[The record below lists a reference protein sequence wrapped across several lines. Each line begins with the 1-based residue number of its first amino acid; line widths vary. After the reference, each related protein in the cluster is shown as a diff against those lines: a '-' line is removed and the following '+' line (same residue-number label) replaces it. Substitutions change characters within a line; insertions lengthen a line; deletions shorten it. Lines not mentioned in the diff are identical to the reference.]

1 MRVASGWHPGT
12 DGTLVVVRSHP
23 HKGYVALNVRHTIL
37 LAACFRTPGSA
48 KERPEILREYE
59 MADTHNEFADARH
72 RLNGGTRRR
81 LLRAD
86 ELLES
91 ALRRRKRRDFAD
103 RSFIRPFEHL
113 LKACNDEANLSVFG
127 VRALRIDV
135 LRCLRN
141 LLYFDEIEADCPSV
155 LTRQIRAPVFIT
167 GMPRSGTTFLHRL
180 ILQDPGTI
188 APRLFQLVYPDA
200 SQASCIGTAL
210 RKRWVS
216 LQLTLLRLIAPE
228 LNALHPVAVDSPEE
242 CTDITA
248 QVFQSL
254 RFDAMYRVP
263 SYNSWLE
270 RSGFLDAYRFHR
282 RFLQHLDAQLPGRR
296 WILKSPDH
304 LFALEDIRKVYPD
317 ARLVLVHRDPVRVL
331 ASVAKL
337 TEVLRRPFARS
348 VDRIEI
354 GREVSASWLDGARRM
369 RGLAGDDLALHLN
382 YRQIVARPIDAVRAV
397 YQHCDLVL
405 TEEAE
410 RRMRSWLRT
419 GTNVHRPWRSY
430 KLAEFGLDA
439 HLLRERFAPYT
450 DTFGIE
456 IEGCAG
462 GTGTGALA

>member
-1 MRVASGWHPGT
+1 
-12 DGTLVVVRSHP
+12 
-23 HKGYVALNVRHTIL
+23 
-37 LAACFRTPGSA
+37 
-48 KERPEILREYE
+48 
-59 MADTHNEFADARH
+59 MADTHSEYVGARPKQ
-72 RLNGGTRRR
+72 NGSKRRGP
-81 LLRAD
+81 LRAD

-91 ALRRRKRRDFAD
+91 ALKRGKRRDFAD

-113 LKACNDEANLSVFG
+113 LAACNEEADLSLFG
-127 VRALRIDV
+127 VRALRVDV

-141 LLYFDEIEADCPSV
+141 LLYFDGIEADCPAV
-155 LTRQIRAPVFIT
+155 LARPIRAPVFIT

-188 APRLFQLVYPDA
+188 APRLFQLVYPYA

-216 LQLTLLRLIAPE
+216 LQLALFRLIAPE

-248 QVFQSL
+248 HVFQSL

-263 SYNSWLE
+263 SYNSWLG

-282 RFLQHLDAQLPGRR
+282 RFLQHLDAQLPARR

-304 LFALEDIRKVYPD
+304 LFALDDIRKVYPD

-337 TEVLRRPFARS
+337 TEVLRRPFACS
-348 VDRIEI
+348 IDRIEI

-369 RGLAGDDLALHLN
+369 RELSSSGDALHLN
-382 YRQIVARPIDAVRAV
+382 YRQIVSRPIDAVRAV
-397 YQHCDLVL
+397 YQHCGLVL
-405 TEEAE
+405 TAEAE
-410 RRMRSWLRT
+410 GRMRSWLRT
-419 GTNVHRPWRSY
+419 AANVRRPWRDY
-430 KLAEFGLDA
+430 KLAEFGLDP

-456 IEGCAG
+456 IEPFARAAR
-462 GTGTGALA
+462 TGALA

>member
-1 MRVASGWHPGT
+1 MGDTRNQ
-12 DGTLVVVRSHP
+12 
-23 HKGYVALNVRHTIL
+23 YVGA
-37 LAACFRTPGSA
+37 
-48 KERPEILREYE
+48 
-59 MADTHNEFADARH
+59 
-72 RLNGGTRRR
+72 RRR
-81 LLRAD
+81 LVGGTGRRPLRAG

-91 ALRRRKRRDFAD
+91 ALKRGKRRDFAD
-103 RSFIRPFEHL
+103 PSFIRPFEHL
-113 LKACNDEANLSVFG
+113 LEACNEEADLSGFG

-135 LRCLRN
+135 LRCLRT
-141 LLYFDEIEADCPSV
+141 LLQFDEIEAACPAILS
-155 LTRQIRAPVFIT
+155 RPIRAPVFIT

-180 ILQDPGTI
+180 ILQDPSII
-188 APRLFQLVYPDA
+188 APRLFQLVYPYA
-200 SQASCIGTAL
+200 SQASLGTAL
-210 RKRWVS
+210 RKKWVS
-216 LQLTLLRLIAPE
+216 LQLALFRMIAPE
-228 LNALHPVAVDSPEE
+228 FNALHPVAVDSPEE

-369 RGLAGDDLALHLN
+369 RGLSSDDSALHLN
-382 YRQIVARPIDAVRAV
+382 YRQIVARPVEAVRAV
-397 YQHCDLVL
+397 YRHCDLVL
-405 TEEAE
+405 TEAAEAS
-410 RRMRSWLRT
+410 MRSWLRAAA
-419 GTNVHRPWRSY
+419 NARRPWRNY
-430 KLAEFGLDA
+430 QLAEFGLDA

-456 IEGCAG
+456 IEGG
-462 GTGTGALA
+462 ETGTGTGAVA

>member
-1 MRVASGWHPGT
+1 MGE
-12 DGTLVVVRSHP
+12 TL
-23 HKGYVALNVRHTIL
+23 KGHIGARGGL
-37 LAACFRTPGSA
+37 LGR
-48 KERPEILREYE
+48 
-59 MADTHNEFADARH
+59 N
-72 RLNGGTRRR
+72 RRGP
-81 LLRAD
+81 LRAG
-86 ELLES
+86 ELLDS
-91 ALRRRKRRDFAD
+91 ALKRGKRRDFAD
-103 RSFIRPFEHL
+103 RSFILPFKHL
-113 LKACNDEANLSVFG
+113 LQACSEEADLSAFG
-127 VRALRIDV
+127 VRALRIDL

-141 LLYFDEIEADCPSV
+141 LLHFDEIEAEFPSV
-155 LTRQIRAPVFIT
+155 LARPIQAPVFIT

-188 APRLFQLVYPDA
+188 APLLFQLVYPYG
-200 SQASCIGTAL
+200 SQASSFGTAL

-216 LQLTLLRLIAPE
+216 VQLALFRMLAPE
-228 LNALHPVAVDSPEE
+228 LNSLHPVAVDAPEE
-242 CTDITA
+242 CTDIIA

-270 RSGFLDAYRFHR
+270 HSGFLDAYRFHR
-282 RFLQHLDAQLPGRR
+282 RFLQHLDSQFPGRR
-296 WILKSPDH
+296 WILRSPDH
-304 LFALEDIRKVYPD
+304 LFALDDIRKVYPD
-317 ARLVLVHRDPVRVL
+317 AHLVLVHRDPVRVL

-337 TEVLRRPFARS
+337 TEVLRRPFTRS
-348 VDRIEI
+348 IDRVEI

-369 RGLAGDDLALHLN
+369 SELSQHADAALHLN

-397 YQHCDLVL
+397 YRHCDLVL

-419 GTNVHRPWRSY
+419 GANVHRPWRSY

>member
-1 MRVASGWHPGT
+1 
-12 DGTLVVVRSHP
+12 
-23 HKGYVALNVRHTIL
+23 
-37 LAACFRTPGSA
+37 
-48 KERPEILREYE
+48 
-59 MADTHNEFADARH
+59 MADTQSEYVGARPK
-72 RLNGGTRRR
+72 LNGSKRRGP
-81 LLRAD
+81 LRAD

-91 ALRRRKRRDFAD
+91 ALKRGKRRDFAD

-113 LKACNDEANLSVFG
+113 LSACNEEADLSALG
-127 VRALRIDV
+127 VRALRVDV

-141 LLYFDEIEADCPSV
+141 LLQFDEIEADFPAV
-155 LTRQIRAPVFIT
+155 LARPISSPVFIT

-180 ILQDPGTI
+180 ILQDPGTNG
-188 APRLFQLVYPDA
+188 PRLFQLVYPYA
-200 SQASCIGTAL
+200 SQASRLGTAL

-216 LQLTLLRLIAPE
+216 VQLSLFRMIAPE
-228 LNALHPVAVDSPEE
+228 LNALHPVAVDAPEE

-248 QVFQSL
+248 HVFQSL

-270 RSGFLDAYRFHR
+270 RSGFLNAYRFHR

-304 LFALEDIRKVYPD
+304 VFALEDIRKVYPD

-348 VDRIEI
+348 IDRLEI

-369 RGLAGDDLALHLN
+369 SELSENGGALHLN
-382 YRQIVARPIDAVRAV
+382 YRQIVSRPLDAVRAV
-397 YQHCDLVL
+397 YRHCDLVL

-410 RRMRSWLRT
+410 RRMRGWLRT
-419 GTNVHRPWRSY
+419 SANVDRPWRDY
-430 KLAEFGLDA
+430 KLAEFGLDP
-439 HLLRERFAPYT
+439 R
-450 DTFGIE
+450 
-456 IEGCAG
+456 
-462 GTGTGALA
+462 

>member
-1 MRVASGWHPGT
+1 MG
-12 DGTLVVVRSHP
+12 
-23 HKGYVALNVRHTIL
+23 
-37 LAACFRTPGSA
+37 
-48 KERPEILREYE
+48 
-59 MADTHNEFADARH
+59 DTHNEYI
-72 RLNGGTRRR
+72 GMRRR
-81 LLRAD
+81 LVGCPRQRRLRVD
-86 ELLES
+86 ELLEA

-113 LKACNDEANLSVFG
+113 LKACNEEADLSVFG
-127 VRALRIDV
+127 VRALRVDV

-141 LLYFDEIEADCPSV
+141 LLHFDEIEAACPSV
-155 LTRQIRAPVFIT
+155 LARPIRAPVFIT

-180 ILQDPGTI
+180 ILQDPSTI
-188 APRLFQLVYPDA
+188 APRLFQLVYPYA
-200 SQASCIGTAL
+200 SQASCVGTAL

-216 LQLTLLRLIAPE
+216 LQLALFRLIAPE

-248 QVFQSL
+248 HVFQSL

-270 RSGFLDAYRFHR
+270 RSGFFDAYRFHR
-282 RFLQHLDAQLPGRR
+282 RFLQHLDAQLPARR

-304 LFALEDIRKVYPD
+304 LFALDDIKRVYPD

-348 VDRIEI
+348 IDRIGI

-369 RGLAGDDLALHLN
+369 RELASNGDAALHLN
-382 YRQIVARPIDAVRAV
+382 YRQIVSRPIDAVRAV
-397 YQHCDLVL
+397 YRHCDLAL

-410 RRMRSWLRT
+410 QRMRSWLRT
-419 GTNVHRPWRSY
+419 AANVGRPWRDY
-430 KLAEFGLDA
+430 RLAEFGLDA

-456 IEGCAG
+456 IEPLER